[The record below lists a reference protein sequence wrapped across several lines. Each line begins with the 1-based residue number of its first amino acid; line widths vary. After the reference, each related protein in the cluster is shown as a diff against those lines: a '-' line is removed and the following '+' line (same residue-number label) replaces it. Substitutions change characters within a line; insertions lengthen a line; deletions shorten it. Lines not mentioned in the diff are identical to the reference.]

1 MGKTESSV
9 DVVKTENGGHSSG
22 EHSHHHHHHHRHHR
36 HHRSGSRLFLGVHK
50 RTWFLS
56 IIFAAMLITLLVLA
70 YLAD

>member
-9 DVVKTENGGHSSG
+9 DVVKTETGGHSSG
-22 EHSHHHHHHHRHHR
+22 EHSHHHHRHHR
-36 HHRSGSRLFLGVHK
+36 HRRSSSRLFWGIHK